1 MGFSNDYSD
10 NFQVKDFKA
19 SIRWVQKL
27 KPIKSRFTVMLPAGY
42 KFKPIVLGKSKK
54 PRCFR
59 NIKREN
65 LPCYYYKSDSAWI
78 TQDIFYDWFLN
89 GFQHEL
95 NELFG
100 PEQQVYVVLDNC
112 RALPPQPMD
121 MGIITPELFK
131 SVMKMSQITFYVTD
145 KCRYNQLIINY
156 MNITKTINVSK
167 STNAHALT
175 KSLTKEVDSDSDSS
189 VAPDKLTCDHSSDNI
204 VSND

>member
-1 MGFSNDYSD
+1 M
-10 NFQVKDFKA
+10 
-19 SIRWVQKL
+19 
-27 KPIKSRFTVMLPAGY
+27 
-42 KFKPIVLGKSKK
+42 
-54 PRCFR
+54 
-59 NIKREN
+59 
-65 LPCYYYKSDSAWI
+65 
-78 TQDIFYDWFLN
+78 
-89 GFQHEL
+89 

-112 RALPPQPMD
+112 RAHPPQPMD

-189 VAPDKLTCDHSSDNI
+189 VAPDKLTSDHSSDNI
-204 VSND
+204 VSDD